1 MNKAIAIALSVS
13 FSALATLASS
23 GCSKNGMGKEVRS
36 DVTGQMEASQPDF
49 TACYAAALAKSRKV
63 RGMLVLSITAA
74 ADSGEFK
81 NITVTRD
88 ELGDADMKKCVID
101 EVATLKLEKPQ
112 KTNITFSYP
121 LRFSPTK

>member
-1 MNKAIAIALSVS
+1 MNKAIAIALGLSTIV
-13 FSALATLASS
+13 ALGAAS
-23 GCSKNGMGKEVRS
+23 GCSKNGLGKEVRS
-36 DVTGQMEASQPDF
+36 DVSGQMETAQPDF
-49 TACYAAALAKSRKV
+49 TACYTAALGKSRKV

-74 ADSGEFK
+74 AETGEFK

-88 ELGDADMKKCVID
+88 ELGDPDMKKCVID
-101 EVATLKLEKPQ
+101 EVAQLKLEKPQ